1 MFEDFLYFPFPEVEY
16 VSCLEV
22 PVIRRV
28 YKFNC
33 EAKWQRLFI
42 LAFLGAKD
50 AEGKRFPVEIEAK

>member
-33 EAKWQRLFI
+33 EAKVI
-42 LAFLGAKD
+42 YLGVS
-50 AEGKRFPVEIEAK
+50 GR